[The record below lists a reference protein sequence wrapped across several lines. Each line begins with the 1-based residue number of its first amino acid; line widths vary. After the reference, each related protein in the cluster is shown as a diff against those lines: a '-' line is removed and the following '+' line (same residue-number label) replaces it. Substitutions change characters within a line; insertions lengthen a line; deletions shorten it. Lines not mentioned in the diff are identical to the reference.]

1 MDPRSVQI
9 AALGH
14 QRLNQVQS
22 IQVPIIWKKS
32 DGINVDANIEVV
44 PVVSKQSLKCMKYY
58 TPSETKVMMCVGRS
72 FFPNH
77 NDVKLT
83 GKSRQGVGEGGYVL
97 WQLDYMS
104 TVGILSV
111 W

>member
-1 MDPRSVQI
+1 MQI

-14 QRLNQVQS
+14 QWLNQVQS
-22 IQVPIIWKKS
+22 IQIPIIWKQS
-32 DGINVDANIEVV
+32 EGINIDANIEVV
-44 PVVSKQSLKCMKYY
+44 LVVSKQSLKCMKYN
-58 TPSETKVMMCVGRS
+58 TPSETKAMMCVGHS

-83 GKSRQGVGEGGYVL
+83 GKSRQGVGEGDYVL

-104 TVGILSV
+104 T
-111 W
+111 

>member
-1 MDPRSVQI
+1 M
-9 AALGH
+9 
-14 QRLNQVQS
+14 QS
-22 IQVPIIWKKS
+22 FQVPIVWKQSK
-32 DGINVDANIEVV
+32 GINVDANIEVV

-58 TPSETKVMMCVGRS
+58 TPPDTKVMMRVGRS
-72 FFPNH
+72 FFLNH

>member
-1 MDPRSVQI
+1 M
-9 AALGH
+9 
-14 QRLNQVQS
+14 QS
-22 IQVPIIWKKS
+22 IQVPIVWKQS
-32 DGINVDANIEVV
+32 EGINVDANIEVV

-58 TPSETKVMMCVGRS
+58 TPPDTKVMMCVGRS

>member
-1 MDPRSVQI
+1 MQI
-9 AALGH
+9 AVWVING
-14 QRLNQVQS
+14 RINRYRVQS
-22 IQVPIIWKKS
+22 IQVPIVRKQS
-32 DGINVDANIEVV
+32 EGINVDANIEVV

-58 TPSETKVMMCVGRS
+58 TPPDTKVMMCVGRS

-77 NDVKLT
+77 NDVK
-83 GKSRQGVGEGGYVL
+83 QGVGKGGYVL

-104 TVGILSV
+104 TVDILSV

>member
-1 MDPRSVQI
+1 
-9 AALGH
+9 
-14 QRLNQVQS
+14 
-22 IQVPIIWKKS
+22 
-32 DGINVDANIEVV
+32 
-44 PVVSKQSLKCMKYY
+44 MKYY
-58 TPSETKVMMCVGRS
+58 TPPDTKVMMRVGRS

-111 W
+111 LLMVTISAQVRYELGSI

>member
-1 MDPRSVQI
+1 M
-9 AALGH
+9 
-14 QRLNQVQS
+14 QS
-22 IQVPIIWKKS
+22 IQVPIVWKQS
-32 DGINVDANIEVV
+32 EGINVDVNIEVV
-44 PVVSKQSLKCMKYY
+44 PVVSKQSLYEVLH
-58 TPSETKVMMCVGRS
+58 THPDTKVIMCVGRS

-83 GKSRQGVGEGGYVL
+83 RKSRQGVGEGGYVL

>member
-1 MDPRSVQI
+1 M
-9 AALGH
+9 
-14 QRLNQVQS
+14 QS
-22 IQVPIIWKKS
+22 IQVPIVWKQS
-32 DGINVDANIEVV
+32 EGINVDANIEVV
-44 PVVSKQSLKCMKYY
+44 PVVSKQSLKYY
-58 TPSETKVMMCVGRS
+58 TSHDTKVMMCVGRS

-83 GKSRQGVGEGGYVL
+83 GKSRQGGYVL

>member
-1 MDPRSVQI
+1 M
-9 AALGH
+9 
-14 QRLNQVQS
+14 QS
-22 IQVPIIWKKS
+22 IQVPIVWKQS
-32 DGINVDANIEVV
+32 EGINVDANIEVV

-58 TPSETKVMMCVGRS
+58 TPHDTKVMMCVGCS

-97 WQLDYMS
+97 LQPDYMS

>member
-1 MDPRSVQI
+1 MVESSVI
-9 AALGH
+9 E
-14 QRLNQVQS
+14 S
-22 IQVPIIWKKS
+22 IQVPIVWKQRE
-32 DGINVDANIEVV
+32 GINVVANIEVI
-44 PVVSKQSLKCMKYY
+44 PVVSKQSLKCMQYY
-58 TPSETKVMMCVGRS
+58 TPPDTKVMMCVGHS

-83 GKSRQGVGEGGYVL
+83 GKLRQGVGEGGYVL

>member
-1 MDPRSVQI
+1 M
-9 AALGH
+9 
-14 QRLNQVQS
+14 QS
-22 IQVPIIWKKS
+22 IQVPIVWKQSK
-32 DGINVDANIEVV
+32 GINVDAVV
-44 PVVSKQSLKCMKYY
+44 PIVSKQSLKCMKYY
-58 TPSETKVMMCVGRS
+58 TPPDTKVMMCVGHS

-77 NDVKLT
+77 NDVKHT